1 MSAPVPTPYD
11 LLGGESGVRRLVDR
25 FYDLM
30 DGAREARSVRALHA
44 ASLSASREKLF
55 LYLSF
60 WTGGPQTYVEERG
73 HPRLRQRHM
82 PFAIGVRERDEWLW
96 CMDRALAE
104 HPMPDAVRAAL
115 TARLHELADFM
126 RNQPETPAGRRELPQ
141 GPEVVPGD

>member
-1 MSAPVPTPYD
+1 MSVPVPTPYD

-30 DGAREARSVRALHA
+30 DSASEAATVRALHA
-44 ASLSASREKLF
+44 ASLSASRKKLF

-104 HPMPDAVRAAL
+104 HPMPDAVRTAL

-126 RNQPETPAGRRELPQ
+126 RNQPETPAERRELPQ
-141 GPEVVPGD
+141 GPEIVPGD

>member
-1 MSAPVPTPYD
+1 MSVPVPTPYD
-11 LLGGESGVRRLVDR
+11 LLGGESGIRRLVDR

-30 DGAREARSVRALHA
+30 DSASEAATVRALHA
-44 ASLSASREKLF
+44 ASLSASRKKLF

-60 WTGGPQTYVEERG
+60 WTGGPQTYVEQRG

-82 PFAIGVRERDEWLW
+82 PFVIGVRERDEWLW

-104 HPMPDAVRAAL
+104 HPMPDAVRSAL

-126 RNQPETPAGRRELPQ
+126 RNQPETPAERRELPQ
-141 GPEVVPGD
+141 GPEIVPGD